1 MNSISKISPPRIS
14 SPFLAGL
21 VYAVLWL
28 VVGVLAASLLLLLT
42 DMQESALTMYSFI
55 IHGVAIFLGGMVSG
69 KRAGN
74 KGWYHGGLLGLLYG
88 LIVAIVGFLAF
99 DAGIKVQTPVLV
111 TFCFLL
117 GSLGGML
124 GVNLK
129 K

>member
-21 VYAVLWL
+21 VYTAMWL
-28 VVGVLAASLLLLLT
+28 IVGVLAASLLLLLT
-42 DMQESALTMYSFI
+42 DMQESDLTMYSFI

-88 LIVAIVGFLAF
+88 LIVAIIGFLAF
-99 DAGIKVQTPVLV
+99 DAGIKAQTPVLV

-117 GSLGGML
+117 GSLGGIL